1 MTAIHTL
8 LVLAATVA
16 AEPRGE
22 VLDFS
27 ATWGG
32 PCQQM
37 NPIVSRLEREG
48 LPIRKVDVDQQRSLA
63 QQFNVRSIPTF
74 ILVIDGEEVTRIVGG
89 TTESELRRMLARIPQ
104 PPPEQ
109 PRQPDLP
116 ETVSLIG
123 ASLPANRENP
133 PAPRSRTEQPIVQ
146 VDPAPEP
153 TAGRG
158 FLDLF
163 SPRNEPQPPEAIVRG
178 VEDEV
183 PSHQLAGM
191 ADGPMVGS
199 TRIRVTID
207 GRINLGS
214 GAIIGSRPG
223 MTLVLTCGHIFRGL
237 NDDAKIEVDIFETG
251 APRTF
256 VGTVEK
262 FDLDADVGLISIPTD
277 RAVPAVTVCAPRN
290 VPAQGDRVACIGCSG
305 GDDPSRE
312 QLQVTAINKYTGPDN
327 IECTGIPVQGRSGG
341 GLFNVDGELIGVCI
355 AADPEGQRGL
365 YAHVHAVHK
374 MLDECGLTAL
384 YQPAPPAQPEH
395 VPASPQQSLAQA
407 PAESSQSMQLAAS
420 TQPQTA
426 SPESLL
432 QQAGVSNVLA
442 GDSEIVVIIRSKDQ
456 PQAPSRVVIINQAS
470 PAFFAYLNGEL
481 GTPAAT
487 PAATPS
493 AGQILQTTQ
502 TVPAP
507 QQPEWYETQRVGTD
521 APVQTATA
529 DKESLRATT
538 LSQPPAPRPYVRS
551 AATR

>member
-8 LVLAATVA
+8 MVLAATVA

-27 ATWGG
+27 ATWCG

-48 LPIRKVDVDQQRSLA
+48 LPIRKVDIDQQRNLA
-63 QQFNVRSIPTF
+63 QRFNVRSIPTF
-74 ILVIDGEEVTRIVGG
+74 VLVIDGEEVTRIVGG

-104 PPPEQ
+104 PAPEQ
-109 PRQPDLP
+109 PQQPELP
-116 ETVSLIG
+116 ETVPLTEDQ
-123 ASLPANRENP
+123 APADRDNP
-133 PAPRSRTEQPIVQ
+133 QAPRTNTEQPLVH
-146 VDPAPEP
+146 VDPEPEP

-163 SPRNEPQPPEAIVRG
+163 SSRNEEQQPEAVVRG

-183 PSHQLAGM
+183 PSQQLVGM
-191 ADGPMVGS
+191 TDGPMVGS

-237 NDDAKIEVDIFETG
+237 NDDAKIEVDVFEAG

-256 VGTVEK
+256 VGTAEK
-262 FDLDADVGLISIPTD
+262 YDLDADVGLISIPTD
-277 RAVPAVTVCAPRN
+277 RIVPSVAVCAPQN

-305 GDDPSRE
+305 GDNPSRE
-312 QLQVTAINKYTGPDN
+312 QLNVTAINKYTGPDN

-341 GLFNVDGELIGVCI
+341 GLFNTDGELIGICI

-374 MLDECGLTAL
+374 LLDECGLAAL
-384 YQPAPPAQPEH
+384 YQPTQPTQPES
-395 VPASPQQSLAQA
+395 PASPQHF
-407 PAESSQSMQLAAS
+407 PAEVPADSSQTMQLAVDTES
-420 TQPQTA
+420 QNT

-442 GDSEIVVIIRSKDQ
+442 GDSEVVVIIRPKDQ

-481 GTPAAT
+481 DTPVAT
-487 PAATPS
+487 PAPT
-493 AGQILQTTQ
+493 QILQTTQ
-502 TVPAP
+502 TISAP

-521 APVQTATA
+521 VPVQTATN
-529 DKESLRATT
+529 DKESLRPTT
-538 LSQPPAPRPYVRS
+538 LSQPVAPRPYVRS